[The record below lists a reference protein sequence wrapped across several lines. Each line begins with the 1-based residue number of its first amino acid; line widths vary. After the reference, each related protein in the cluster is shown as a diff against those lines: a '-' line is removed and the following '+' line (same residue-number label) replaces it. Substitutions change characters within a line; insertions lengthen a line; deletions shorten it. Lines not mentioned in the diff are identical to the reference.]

1 MKLKGSK
8 SKKCTLPSDYLTKKQ
23 KRELNGKCKTW
34 QMNEFY
40 SYKEFK
46 TMPDDIQ
53 EAYLSTLVQKYEVNL
68 RDISEQ
74 VLGTN
79 YSTLWGYI
87 NKKKYKKLIKFP
99 CRSSKDGHNNLIA
112 DKILKDQEIQCI
124 PTPVYNDYSTFPE
137 KEDISQIQFSISG
150 FNPERIEDVLKRIF
164 GDISKVELVIIANK
178 KKEC

>member
-23 KRELNGKCKTW
+23 KRELNGECKTW

-46 TMPDDIQ
+46 AMPDDIQ
-53 EAYLSTLVQKYEVNL
+53 EAYLSTLVQKYEVSL

-74 VLGTN
+74 VLGAN
-79 YSTLWGYI
+79 CNTLWRYI
-87 NKKKYKKLIKFP
+87 NNKNYKKLIKFP
-99 CRSSKDGHNNLIA
+99 RRSSKDGHNKLIA
-112 DKILKDQEIQCI
+112 DKILKDQDIQCI
-124 PTPVYNDYSTFPE
+124 PTPVYDDYSPFPE

-150 FNPERIEDVLKRIF
+150 FNHERIEDILKMAF
-164 GDISKVELVIIANK
+164 GDIRKVDLVIIANK
-178 KKEC
+178 KKE